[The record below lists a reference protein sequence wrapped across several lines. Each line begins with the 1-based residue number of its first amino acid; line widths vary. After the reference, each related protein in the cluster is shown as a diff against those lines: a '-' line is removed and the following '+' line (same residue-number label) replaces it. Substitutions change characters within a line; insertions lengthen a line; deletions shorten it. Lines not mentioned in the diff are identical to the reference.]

1 MSLRSRVIALC
12 ILVLVLITLA
22 FLWGTVSIDD
32 IWQAGWLQDMATRIA
47 ENPWLSW
54 LVFGAVVLG
63 VQIAVPQLVL
73 VVVSV
78 ILLGLWEGFFV
89 VYVGMLVGSA
99 VGYLLGRWLAR
110 HPVRRLSGRKMR
122 QFSRLLARRGIMN
135 MTLINLLPLGPH
147 TIINLAAGSSHLR
160 FRDFL
165 PGTAIGLLPS
175 TLLVSVA
182 THFLLQM
189 GRAPTSGEAAVAV
202 VLLTLLGVG
211 GWLATRWA
219 WQWVSRQ

>member
-1 MSLRSRVIALC
+1 MSPRSRVIALC
-12 ILVLVLITLA
+12 AVLVALIVLA
-22 FLWGTVSIDD
+22 FLWGTISIDE

-47 ENPWLSW
+47 ANPWLSS
-54 LVFGAVVLG
+54 LVFGAVVIG

-78 ILLGLWEGFFV
+78 ILLGAWEGFFV
-89 VYVGMLVGSA
+89 AYFGMLMGAA

-135 MTLINLLPLGPH
+135 MALINLLPLGPH
-147 TIINLAAGSSHLR
+147 TVINLAAGSSHLR

-175 TLLVSVA
+175 TLLVAVA

-189 GRAPTSGEAAVAV
+189 GRAPTTGEATVAL
-202 VLLTLLGVG
+202 VLLGLLGIG

-219 WQWVSRQ
+219 WRWVGRQ